1 MTGKKSNRMV
11 NITATMPIR
20 LLDKIDEIV
29 DGDKVPSRSYV
40 IRQAVE
46 KYFKEIERQ

>member
-1 MTGKKSNRMV
+1 MV

-20 LLDKIDEIV
+20 LLDRIDEMI

-40 IRQAVE
+40 IREAVQ
-46 KYFKEIERQ
+46 KYLKEIERQLVQV